1 MPRSK
6 NVELKNVD
14 PAKEAADSKRR
25 VMILLGI
32 GVGLL
37 AAAFFVPKLLFGG
50 GDATTSDT
58 LTAPVA
64 NSIPG
69 VVATPGGPA
78 GGTPASRSSGTTTT
92 TIALG
97 ALPESYE
104 VFATRNPFTPL
115 VTPSTS
121 IPVDGS
127 TGTTVPGGTAPGG
140 TAPGGT
146 SGSNPS
152 PPTTNGTEPRVQQK
166 IVVLDVSQGKSG
178 EPVVS
183 LSVDG
188 VVYQLRVGDIFATNY
203 KVVAI
208 NLSTGCADLLHGD
221 EPFPLCR
228 GQEIK
233 K

>member
-1 MPRSK
+1 MAKSK
-6 NVELKNVD
+6 NVELNDID

-25 VMILLGI
+25 VAILLGI

-50 GDATTSDT
+50 SDTSTSDT
-58 LTAPVA
+58 LTVPVV
-64 NSIPG
+64 SSVPG
-69 VVATPGGPA
+69 AVATPGGVAPSVS
-78 GGTPASRSSGTTTT
+78 TPSSGTTTT
-92 TIALG
+92 TVALG

-115 VTPSTS
+115 VTPSTT
-121 IPVDGS
+121 IQGNDS
-127 TGTTVPGGTAPGG
+127 TGTTVPGGTG
-140 TAPGGT
+140 
-146 SGSNPS
+146 SSNPS
-152 PPTTNGTEPRVQQK
+152 PPTTNGTEPQVQQK
-166 IVVLDVSQGKSG
+166 IVVLDVSRGANG

-188 VVYQLRVGDIFATNY
+188 VVYQLRTGDIFATNY